1 MWRIPKPQAFDLQRT
16 LAILRRSVQSRRSL
30 TLTDCTAPGAR
41 YVGPMNNDHTPLAPP
56 PPAALLT
63 TSEAAQR
70 ARCSPRTLHDLRYYG
85 LGPPAQKLPNG
96 RLMYDE
102 RKLTDWIAALP
113 GPIYQTFDWTKLAKK
128 RSGAKTQQSRTP
140 AAKYKYSQVN
150 VKRGKWSLRTVA
162 S

>member
-1 MWRIPKPQAFDLQRT
+1 
-16 LAILRRSVQSRRSL
+16 
-30 TLTDCTAPGAR
+30 
-41 YVGPMNNDHTPLAPP
+41 MNNDHAPLTPTS
-56 PPAALLT
+56 PAALLT
-63 TSEAAQR
+63 ASEAAHR
-70 ARCSPRTLHDLRYYG
+70 AGCSTRTLYDLRYFD

-96 RLMYDE
+96 RLGYDE
-102 RKLTDWIAALP
+102 GKLRDWIAALP